1 MMSNQFSEAITSEKP
16 WTTQKN
22 TAAQFL
28 TKQYG
33 TWCDALTA
41 HNVIEQD
48 YKRDTLLAL
57 ACQTITLCYCNTSC
71 AYFQGR
77 LMNAQV
83 H

>member
-1 MMSNQFSEAITSEKP
+1 MLNEFSEATILETVG
-16 WTTQKN
+16 TTKKN
-22 TAAQFL
+22 MAASFL

-33 TWCDALTA
+33 TWSGALTV

-48 YKRDTLLAL
+48 YKRDTLLAV

>member
-1 MMSNQFSEAITSEKP
+1 MV
-16 WTTQKN
+16 
-22 TAAQFL
+22 
-28 TKQYG
+28 Y
-33 TWCDALTA
+33 
-41 HNVIEQD
+41 NVIEQD

-57 ACQTITLCYCNTSC
+57 ACQTITLCYRNTSC